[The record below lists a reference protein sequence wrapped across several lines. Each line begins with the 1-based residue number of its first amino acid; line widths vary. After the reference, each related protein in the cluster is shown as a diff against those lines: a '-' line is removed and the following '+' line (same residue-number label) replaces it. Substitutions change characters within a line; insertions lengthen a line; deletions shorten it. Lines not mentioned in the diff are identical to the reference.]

1 MHASSTA
8 TMELEDVKVME
19 KEKTMH
25 ARRQATRDLED
36 IKTPR
41 EDRPMMMRRRTFV
54 AMAAATGTALV
65 TPARGFAQA
74 DASAATPT
82 TETIPQTG
90 YAPVNG
96 LQMYYEIHGRGEPLV
111 LLHGAFGAIDLWGP
125 ILTTLAENHQ
135 VIAVEQQGHGHTADI
150 DRPFSYEQMADDVA
164 ALMDHLAIAQAD
176 IVGYSMGAD
185 TALQVAIRHPERV
198 RKLVPISGKYR
209 YDGEY
214 PELLAVI
221 QQLTPDFFA
230 GTPWEDAYLRHAPNP
245 EDFPLLVEKIK
256 AFFGKEYAWPEED
269 IRSIAAPTL
278 LIIGDSDAVRP
289 EHEMQLFR
297 LLGGG
302 VDGDSVGLPSSQ
314 LAILPGITHG
324 TIVFE
329 GADLLL
335 AIIPPFLAAPMPDA
349 A

>member
-1 MHASSTA
+1 
-8 TMELEDVKVME
+8 
-19 KEKTMH
+19 
-25 ARRQATRDLED
+25 
-36 IKTPR
+36 
-41 EDRPMMMRRRTFV
+41 
-54 AMAAATGTALV
+54 
-65 TPARGFAQA
+65 
-74 DASAATPT
+74 
-82 TETIPQTG
+82 
-90 YAPVNG
+90 
-96 LQMYYEIHGRGEPLV
+96 
-111 LLHGAFGAIDLWGP
+111 
-125 ILTTLAENHQ
+125 
-135 VIAVEQQGHGHTADI
+135 
-150 DRPFSYEQMADDVA
+150 
-164 ALMDHLAIAQAD
+164 
-176 IVGYSMGAD
+176 
-185 TALQVAIRHPERV
+185 V

-214 PELLAVI
+214 PELLADI

-230 GTPWEDAYLRHAPNP
+230 GTPWGDAYLRHAPNP

-314 LAILPGITHG
+314 LAILPGITHL

-329 GADLLL
+329 GADQLV
-335 AIIPPFLAAPMPDA
+335 AMIEAFLAAPMPDA